1 MENNNQCK
9 ITDDEKSELVELNAE
24 YQTLLLSMGE
34 LMVNEVSLKEE
45 LKSLKNTKK
54 KYKESLAHFK
64 NKEKIFSDR
73 LTKKYG
79 TGDLDISSG
88 IYLKS

>member
-1 MENNNQCK
+1 MENNQCK
-9 ITDDEKSELVELNAE
+9 ITDDEKNELVELNAE
-24 YQTLLLSMGE
+24 YQNLLLSMGE
-34 LMVNEVSLKEE
+34 LNVEELSLKTQ
-45 LKSLKNTKK
+45 LKSLKQTKK
-54 KYKESLAHFK
+54 KYRESLIQFK

-79 TGDLDISSG
+79 AGDLDISSG

>member
-34 LMVNEVSLKEE
+34 LLVTEVSLKEE

-79 TGDLDISSG
+79 AGDLDISSG

>member
-1 MENNNQCK
+1 MENNQCK
-9 ITDDEKSELVELNAE
+9 ITEDEKNELVELNAE

-34 LMVNEVSLKEE
+34 LSVNEITLKAE
-45 LKSLKNTKK
+45 LKSVKQTKK
-54 KYKESLAHFK
+54 KYKESLIQFK
-64 NKEKIFSDR
+64 NKETIFSDR

-88 IYLKS
+88 IYVKS

>member
-1 MENNNQCK
+1 MENNQCK
-9 ITDDEKSELVELNAE
+9 ITDDEKNELVELNAE
-24 YQTLLLSMGE
+24 YQNLLLSMGE
-34 LMVNEVSLKEE
+34 LNVEELSLKTQ
-45 LKSLKNTKK
+45 LKSLKQTKK
-54 KYKESLAHFK
+54 QYKESLIQFK

-79 TGDLDISSG
+79 AGDLDISSG

>member
-1 MENNNQCK
+1 MENNQCK
-9 ITDDEKSELVELNAE
+9 ITDDEKNELVELNAE
-24 YQTLLLSMGE
+24 YQNLLLSMGE
-34 LMVNEVSLKEE
+34 LNVEELSLKQQ
-45 LKSLKNTKK
+45 LKSIKQTKK
-54 KYKESLAHFK
+54 TYKESLIQFK

-79 TGDLDISSG
+79 AGDLDISSG

>member
-1 MENNNQCK
+1 MENNQCK
-9 ITDDEKSELVELNAE
+9 ITDDEKNELVELNAE
-24 YQTLLLSMGE
+24 YQNLLLSMGE
-34 LMVNEVSLKEE
+34 LNVEELSLKTQ
-45 LKSLKNTKK
+45 LKSLKQTKK
-54 KYKESLAHFK
+54 KYKESLIQFK

-79 TGDLDISSG
+79 AGDLDISSG